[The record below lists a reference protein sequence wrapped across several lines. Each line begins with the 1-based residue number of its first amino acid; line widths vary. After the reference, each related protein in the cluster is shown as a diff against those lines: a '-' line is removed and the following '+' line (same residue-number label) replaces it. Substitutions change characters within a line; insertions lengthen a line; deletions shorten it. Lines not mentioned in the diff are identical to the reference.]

1 MFANFRLIA
10 VFGRMVKYLFFH
22 SIRQILLFYVMIR
35 IVVGVFVS
43 DSVSQF
49 CGATIMGVLQMRRNR
64 HGTLTFHGIHCL
76 EHGITRGIGF
86 RCCCHIEDRLGKND
100 LGLRHTNA
108 LHRLCR
114 ADGHGKCLRIRVSHI
129 LCRADH
135 DPAGQ

>member
-1 MFANFRLIA
+1 
-10 VFGRMVKYLFFH
+10 
-22 SIRQILLFYVMIR
+22 
-35 IVVGVFVS
+35 
-43 DSVSQF
+43 
-49 CGATIMGVLQMRRNR
+49 MGVLQMRRNR

-135 DPAGQ
+135 DPAGNELDVLSGVKHACQVVNRRIRVRSAHALDER